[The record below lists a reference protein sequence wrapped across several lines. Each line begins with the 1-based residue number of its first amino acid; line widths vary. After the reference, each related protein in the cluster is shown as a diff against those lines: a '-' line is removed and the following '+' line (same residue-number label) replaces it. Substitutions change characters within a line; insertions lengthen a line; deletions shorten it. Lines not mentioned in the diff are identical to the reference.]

1 MIDLQAHPQ
10 MRRRVF
16 EKIERHTPSSA
27 HPAPPPPQI
36 GVKLRAVPPL
46 DTPQRP
52 SRREARKSSQRN
64 HRDRRKRADP
74 QTQRSTRAGKNR
86 GPARRGPRP
95 REELILPGLGGAP
108 PPGTHKNRTEHDPK
122 RRRRQQPMVI
132 DVVRRKDPV
141 ETLRAHDADRDQ
153 RAGAGSRPPP
163 HPRGKN
169 DHRSHEQREI
179 EPR

>member
-16 EKIERHTPSSA
+16 EKIERHAAHRA

-46 DTPQRP
+46 DTPERP
-52 SRREARKSSQRN
+52 SRHEARQSSQRN

-86 GPARRGPRP
+86 GPARGGPRP
-95 REELILPGLGGAP
+95 WEELI
-108 PPGTHKNRTEHDPK
+108 
-122 RRRRQQPMVI
+122 
-132 DVVRRKDPV
+132 
-141 ETLRAHDADRDQ
+141 
-153 RAGAGSRPPP
+153 
-163 HPRGKN
+163 
-169 DHRSHEQREI
+169 
-179 EPR
+179 